1 MKLELNSH
9 ALATE
14 YLAKSDYLL
23 ETSNM
28 VFSDWI
34 LYTFFR
40 NNNGVITATYA
51 VMKKMCSIEKPL
63 FETNDFEKLK
73 SWVNSHSK
81 ELEEQIQTK
90 EKEWIETWQK

>member
-28 VFSDWI
+28 VFSDWV

-40 NNNGVITATYA
+40 NNNGKITATYA
-51 VMKKMCSIEKPL
+51 VMKKMKKKKKPL
-63 FETNDFEKLK
+63 FETNDYEELK
-73 SWVNSHSK
+73 NWVDSHSK

>member
-14 YLAKSDYLL
+14 YLAKSNYLL

-28 VFSDWI
+28 VFSDWV

-40 NNNGVITATYA
+40 NNEGKITVTYA
-51 VMKKMCSIEKPL
+51 VMKKMYSNEKPL

-73 SWVNSHSK
+73 SWVSYHSK

-90 EKEWIETWQK
+90 EKEWIEKWQK